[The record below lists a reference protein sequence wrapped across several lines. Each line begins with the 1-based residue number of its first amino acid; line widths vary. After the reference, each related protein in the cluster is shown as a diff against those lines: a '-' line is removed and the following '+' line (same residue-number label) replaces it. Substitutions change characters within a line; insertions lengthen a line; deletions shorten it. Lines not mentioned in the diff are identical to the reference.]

1 MKKHSI
7 LALILS
13 ITLLTSCNKEQDP
26 FQIATQN
33 VGKLND
39 STQVKDLK
47 MVFANDSIVTSVSGD
62 EFSGSTNDIIVYEKG
77 GKELLALSPSQSLD
91 STATI
96 RTVRVMDE
104 RYKTPKGLDTKSTF
118 KAIRDNYKISSIQN
132 TLRNI
137 IVSVDD
143 INAYF
148 TIDKNELPAEMRFD
162 MNLKIEAIHIPD
174 DAKIKN
180 FFIQWY

>member
-1 MKKHSI
+1 MKYTI

-13 ITLLTSCNKEQDP
+13 ITLLTSCNKKQDP
-26 FQIATQN
+26 FQIATN
-33 VGKLND
+33 NIGNLND
-39 STQVKDLK
+39 STQVRDLK

-62 EFSGSTNDIIVYEKG
+62 EFTGSTNDILIFEKG
-77 GKELLALSPSQSLD
+77 GKQLLVLSPSQSLD

-96 RTVRVMDE
+96 KTVRIIDE
-104 RYKTPKGLDTKSTF
+104 RYKTSKGLHTNSTF
-118 KAIRDNYKISSIQN
+118 KTIRDNYKISSIQN
-132 TLRNI
+132 TLRNV
-137 IVSVDD
+137 IVSMDD
-143 INAYF
+143 INAYV

-180 FFIQWY
+180 FFIQWF

>member
-1 MKKHSI
+1 MKKYSI

-13 ITLLTSCNKEQDP
+13 ITLLSSCNKEQDP
-26 FQIATQN
+26 FQIATN
-33 VGKLND
+33 NIGNLND

-62 EFSGSTNDIIVYEKG
+62 EFSGSTNDIQVYEKG
-77 GKELLALSPSQSLD
+77 GKQLLVLSPSQSLD

-96 RTVRVMDE
+96 RTVRIIDE
-104 RYKTPKGLDTKSTF
+104 RYKTPKGLHANSTF
-118 KAIRDNYKISSIQN
+118 KTVRDNYKISSIQN
-132 TLRNI
+132 TLRDI
-137 IVSVDD
+137 IVSLDN

-148 TIDKNELPAEMRFD
+148 TIDKSELPAEMRFD
-162 MNLKIEAIHIPD
+162 MNLEIEAIHIPD

>member
-13 ITLLTSCNKEQDP
+13 ITLLTSCNKKQDP
-26 FQIATQN
+26 FQIETN
-33 VGKLND
+33 NIGNLND
-39 STQVKDLK
+39 STQVRDLK
-47 MVFANDSIVTSVSGD
+47 MVFANDSIVTSISGD
-62 EFSGSTNDIIVYEKG
+62 EFTGNTNDILIYEKG
-77 GKELLALSPSQSLD
+77 GKQLLVLSPSQALD

-96 RTVRVMDE
+96 KTVRIIDK
-104 RYKTPKGLDTKSTF
+104 RYKTSKGLHAKSTF
-118 KAIRDNYKISSIQN
+118 KTIRDNYKISSIQN
-132 TLRNI
+132 SLRSI

-148 TIDKNELPAEMRFD
+148 TIDKDQLPAEMRFD

-180 FFIQWY
+180 FFIQWF

>member
-1 MKKHSI
+1 MKKYSI
-7 LALILS
+7 IALILS
-13 ITLLTSCNKEQDP
+13 ITLFISCNKEQDP
-26 FQIATQN
+26 FQIATN
-33 VGKLND
+33 NIGNLTD

-62 EFSGSTNDIIVYEKG
+62 EFSGSTNDIIVYDKG
-77 GKELLALSPSQSLD
+77 GKELLVLSPSQSLD

-96 RTVRVMDE
+96 RTVRVIDE
-104 RYKTPKGLDTKSTF
+104 RFKTPKGLNANNTF
-118 KAIRDNYKISSIQN
+118 KDAKDNYKISSIQN
-132 TLRNI
+132 SLRNI
-137 IVSVDD
+137 IVSIDD

-162 MNLKIEAIHIPD
+162 MNLNIEAIHIPD
-174 DAKIKN
+174 NAKIKN